1 MKSLVYSLAA
11 AAMLVAGAAEASHN
25 RGSALIPTIDSSGNL
40 TIEAT
45 SFWRPTFVGG
55 VFNVNISG
63 PGGSFNLGLSQ
74 VGGDDTSDSRFTRVN
89 ESGTTNLSQLGA
101 GLYTISWSSCCRVS
115 GIPNADFDM
124 GTTSTIFWDGTNA
137 TNPITFD
144 IQNIQPNVVR
154 GSAYSDNL
162 GATSANGDTLSYDD
176 TVLTVDIT
184 SQAPGFTIDPTGQIN
199 IPGASTAGYAD
210 NGSNVGADM
219 AFSGEIIAKNGSGAT
234 TGTVQFDWLFDGVDT
249 GTNQVPTVSDVV
261 VNAVVGDMINEMVT
275 GTDPNG
281 DTVTLSFLSF
291 NGPGGPVGGS
301 SFNSTAGDPAMGT
314 FMWDSAGFTPGT
326 YVATISGTDGSLS
339 DTGTITI
346 NLKQGGTT
354 VVPLPAS
361 LLLLGSGLIGFTVV
375 GRRRR
380 MKQSGK

>member
-25 RGSALIPTIDSSGNL
+25 RGSALIPTIDGSGNL

-45 SFWRPTFVGG
+45 SFWRTTFVDQ
-55 VFNVNISG
+55 VNNVTVTG
-63 PGGSFNLGLSQ
+63 PGGSFGISLSQ
-74 VGGDDTSDSRFTRVN
+74 VGPNDTSDSRFTRVN
-89 ESGTTNLSQLGA
+89 ETGSGSLTGRA
-101 GLYTISWSSCCRVS
+101 PGLYTISWQSCCRVS
-115 GIPNADFDM
+115 GIPNAGGNM
-124 GTTSTIFWDGTNA
+124 GTSSTIFWDGSSA
-137 TNPITFD
+137 SNPITFD

-154 GSAYSDNL
+154 GTAYSDNL

-176 TVLTVDIT
+176 SVLTVGVN
-184 SQAPGFTIDPTGQIN
+184 SQAPGFTIDSTGQIN
-199 IPGASTAGYAD
+199 VPGGSTAGYAD

-219 AFSGEIIAKNGSGAT
+219 AFSGEIIATNGSGQT
-234 TGTVQFDWLFDGVDT
+234 TGSVQFDWLFDAVAT
-249 GTNQVPTVSDVV
+249 GSNQVPTVSDVV

-291 NGPGGPVGGS
+291 NGPGGATGGS
-301 SFNSTAGDPAMGT
+301 SFMSTAGDPAMGT
-314 FMWDSAGFTPGT
+314 FMWDSTGFAPGT
-326 YVATISGTDGSLS
+326 YVATISGSDGALS

-346 NLKQGGTT
+346 NLRQGGTT